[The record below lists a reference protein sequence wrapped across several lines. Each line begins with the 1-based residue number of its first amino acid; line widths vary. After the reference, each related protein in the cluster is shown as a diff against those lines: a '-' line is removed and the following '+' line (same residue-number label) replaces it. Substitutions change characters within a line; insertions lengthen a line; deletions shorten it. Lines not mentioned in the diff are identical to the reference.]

1 MPGFQEWIL
10 ILLIVL
16 VLFGAKRLPELAR
29 SLGQSMN
36 EFRKA
41 KDEFE
46 REIHKSGQDLETKKS
61 EEPPTSRSRH
71 ARSPFP
77 QDNVAPR
84 WTLRIYRSLRAPGG
98 ASAHRGQAVRRD
110 VLQRRE
116 LAHDRSLHRQ

>member
-29 SLGQSMN
+29 GLGQSMN

-46 REIHKSGQDLETKKS
+46 REIHKSAQELEMKKP
-61 EEPPTSRSRH
+61 EE
-71 ARSPFP
+71 SPNKP
-77 QDNVAPR
+77 A
-84 WTLRIYRSLRAPGG
+84 
-98 ASAHRGQAVRRD
+98 
-110 VLQRRE
+110 
-116 LAHDRSLHRQ
+116 